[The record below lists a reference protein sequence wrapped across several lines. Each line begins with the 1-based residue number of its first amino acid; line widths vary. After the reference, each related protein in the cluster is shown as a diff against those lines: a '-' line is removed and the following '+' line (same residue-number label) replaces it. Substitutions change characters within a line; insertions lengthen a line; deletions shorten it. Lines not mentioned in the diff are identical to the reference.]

1 MLIEFSA
8 SRGREG
14 AKTYYK
20 DFFPEAE
27 QMKHMGRMLRRY
39 AVSSYMYGD
48 GVTDS
53 GEEVQGRK
61 AGETVVGAGN
71 VLLFDFDS
79 KYEPVTFDLL
89 CERLENV
96 CAYIAPSRGWSE
108 DVEKYHV
115 AVAVDEP
122 LPLDKEAFKTLYR
135 AVAQRLGLEGLYD
148 AAMESWTQQ
157 LAPHFRDDA
166 PEGYVQGVAVCCEDA
181 LREYKAP
188 PDVGGSGGV
197 DIDPFILIP
206 SC

>member
-48 GVTDS
+48 GVTDG

-71 VLLFDFDS
+71 VLLFDFAS

-89 CERLENV
+89 C
-96 CAYIAPSRGWSE
+96 
-108 DVEKYHV
+108 
-115 AVAVDEP
+115 
-122 LPLDKEAFKTLYR
+122 
-135 AVAQRLGLEGLYD
+135 
-148 AAMESWTQQ
+148 
-157 LAPHFRDDA
+157 
-166 PEGYVQGVAVCCEDA
+166 
-181 LREYKAP
+181 
-188 PDVGGSGGV
+188 
-197 DIDPFILIP
+197 
-206 SC
+206 